1 MRGRAGG
8 AYRPRYEHSAHRGG
22 TQVPCRLPSRLSG
35 DDRPGWRPR
44 RGPGQLSPQRQRD
57 HRDRRAEDEREPEV
71 PQSGGGA
78 PGGVRGWW
86 TGARRAGPVPAGRG
100 PGARVAGNGR
110 GAARRAAAG
119 FWRGPVQRR
128 GHPDPSRAVRELACR
143 PHSPV
148 VAGAEGVRGRLSRS
162 LAGTGLLGPVG
173 RTRARR
179 RRGMRLGSHWLLAT
193 MKIAVIGKGNIGGTL
208 GTKWRAAGH
217 DVVYGARGGSG
228 DGPGGAPV
236 RGIGDALEG
245 ADVVVL
251 AVPGRVVPD
260 VVNDHGAA
268 LAGKV
273 VIDAVN
279 RMGGGAEYDSRAL
292 IADAAPS
299 ARYVRAF
306 NSLGWENFAD
316 PLPGANLFFA
326 ADPEARAGAEE
337 LITAVGLE
345 PAFLGDA
352 DATAAV
358 DGLLPLWFALAQQNG
373 GNRKVAL
380 RVVS

>member
-1 MRGRAGG
+1 
-8 AYRPRYEHSAHRGG
+8 
-22 TQVPCRLPSRLSG
+22 
-35 DDRPGWRPR
+35 
-44 RGPGQLSPQRQRD
+44 
-57 HRDRRAEDEREPEV
+57 
-71 PQSGGGA
+71 
-78 PGGVRGWW
+78 
-86 TGARRAGPVPAGRG
+86 
-100 PGARVAGNGR
+100 
-110 GAARRAAAG
+110 
-119 FWRGPVQRR
+119 
-128 GHPDPSRAVRELACR
+128 
-143 PHSPV
+143 
-148 VAGAEGVRGRLSRS
+148 
-162 LAGTGLLGPVG
+162 
-173 RTRARR
+173 
-179 RRGMRLGSHWLLAT
+179 

-228 DGPGGAPV
+228 DGPGGAPL
-236 RGIGDALEG
+236 RSIGDALEG

-251 AVPGRVVPD
+251 AVPGAVVPD
-260 VVNDHGAA
+260 VVNEHGSA

-279 RMGGGAEYDSRAL
+279 RMGGGAEYDSRAV

-326 ADPEARAGAEE
+326 ADPEARAVTEE

-352 DATAAV
+352 DATSAV
-358 DGLLPLWFALAQQNG
+358 DGLLPLWFALVKQNG

-380 RVVS
+380 RIVR